1 MGERDTSIGP
11 LTPEQL
17 AQINRLATVA
27 RFVSALA
34 HELNN
39 SLQVMGGLIEL
50 LAERDD
56 LPQDALLRIERIGAH
71 ADQAGGKI
79 KQVVSFVRAPAA
91 SPARVDLAA
100 IVDRA
105 LVLRSYELERAGI
118 RTVRAVTTELFA
130 VRGSARDLEQAVL
143 NLLANAQEALAA
155 AETRELRIGMTRIDR
170 RVRLSVTDTGPGVPS
185 ELRQRIF
192 EPFFTTHPASGAVGL
207 GLTVA
212 AHTAAAHAGRLSL
225 LDQGPGATFVLDLP
239 QETEDSPRPADG
251 HEDGVITTFRNVT
264 GP

>member
-1 MGERDTSIGP
+1 MAEGDTTIVP
-11 LTPEQL
+11 LAPEQL

-71 ADQAGGKI
+71 ADQAGGTI
-79 KQVVSFVRAPAA
+79 KQVVSYVRAPAETH
-91 SPARVDLAA
+91 ARVHLDA

-105 LVLRSYELERAGI
+105 LTLRSYELERAGI
-118 RTVRAVTTELFA
+118 RTVLEASAERFV

-143 NLLANAQEALAA
+143 NLLANAQEAIAA
-155 AETRELRIGMTRIDR
+155 ADTRELRIRMTRTDG
-170 RVRLSVTDTGPGVPS
+170 RVRLSVTDSGPGVPA
-185 ELRQRIF
+185 ELRHRIF
-192 EPFFTTHPASGAVGL
+192 EPFFTTRSSSGAVGL

-212 AHTAAAHAGRLSL
+212 AQTAAGHGGRLFL
-225 LDQGPGATFVLDLP
+225 LEEGPGATFVLDLP
-239 QETEDSPRPADG
+239 EDADAA
-251 HEDGVITTFRNVT
+251 H
-264 GP
+264 

>member
-1 MGERDTSIGP
+1 MAAGDTTVVP

-39 SLQVMGGLIEL
+39 SLQVMGGVIEL

-71 ADQAGGKI
+71 ADQAGAKI
-79 KQVVSFVRAPAA
+79 KQVVSYVRTPAE
-91 SPARVDLAA
+91 PHTRVDLGA
-100 IVDRA
+100 IVERA
-105 LVLRSYELERAGI
+105 LTLRSYELERAGI
-118 RTVRAVTTELFA
+118 RTVREVTAERAA

-143 NLLANAQEALAA
+143 NLLANAQEAIAA
-155 AETRELRIGMTRIDR
+155 ADTRELRVGMTRTAG
-170 RVRLSVTDTGPGVPS
+170 RVRLAVTDSGPGVPA

-192 EPFFTTHPASGAVGL
+192 DPFFTTHSSTGAVGL

-212 AHTAAAHAGRLSL
+212 AHTAAAHGGRLSL
-225 LDQGPGATFVLDLP
+225 ADKAPGATFVLDLP
-239 QETEDSPRPADG
+239 ADAEQAG
-251 HEDGVITTFRNVT
+251 
-264 GP
+264 